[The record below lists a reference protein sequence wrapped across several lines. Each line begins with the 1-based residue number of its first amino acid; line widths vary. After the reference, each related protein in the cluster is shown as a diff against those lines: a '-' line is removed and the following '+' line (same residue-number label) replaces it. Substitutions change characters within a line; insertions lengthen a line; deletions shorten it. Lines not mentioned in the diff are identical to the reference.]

1 MQFSF
6 HPMDRISAA
15 AIVTWHYEPPY
26 DFYDCGSDGED
37 ETTAMIDPTNQFV
50 AIRERKLG
58 LVAFCSFGLDGQVPG
73 GDYSAEAL
81 DLGLGIRPDLTGHGW
96 GSTFVAAVIAQAETT
111 HTPKRLRVTI
121 AEFNQRARL
130 VWERAGFH
138 FVQRFLAEVN
148 ETPFIILIRDEM
160 P

>member
-1 MQFSF
+1 MQLSF
-6 HPMDRISAA
+6 QPMDRVSAA
-15 AIVTWHYEPPY
+15 AIVTWRYEPPY
-26 DFYDCGSDGED
+26 DFYNGSRDGD
-37 ETTAMIDPTNQFV
+37 DAITAMIDPTNQFV
-50 AIRERKLG
+50 AIRERDLG
-58 LVAFCSFGLDGQVPG
+58 LAAFCSFGLDGQVPG

-96 GSTFVAAVIAQAETT
+96 GSSFVAAVIAQAKTI

-138 FVQRFLAEVN
+138 FVQRFLAEN
-148 ETPFIILIRDEM
+148 TQTPFIILIRDEM